1 MKIDEMLVT
10 TTKNNPS
17 LSYSQ
22 LDWIYYHIFF
32 FFDLGKEIEK
42 DNFFHLV
49 TAVRQKEYSKVS
61 VAQW

>member
-1 MKIDEMLVT
+1 MKIDEMLVI
-10 TTKNNPS
+10 TTKNNLS

-22 LDWIYYHIFF
+22 LDWIYYHI

-49 TAVRQKEYSKVS
+49 TKVSQKENSRVS

>member
-42 DNFFHLV
+42 DNFFSSCNSSETKRV
-49 TAVRQKEYSKVS
+49 Q
-61 VAQW
+61 